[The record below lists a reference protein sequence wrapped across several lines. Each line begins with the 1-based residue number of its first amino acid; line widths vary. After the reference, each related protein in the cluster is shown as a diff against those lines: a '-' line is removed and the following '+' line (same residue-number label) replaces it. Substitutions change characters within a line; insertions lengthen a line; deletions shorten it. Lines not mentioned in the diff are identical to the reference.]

1 MLKTMIKI
9 LALTILFQTIS
20 VARDIDIDKLVQ
32 QAKSSKKHL
41 FVFLHKT
48 DCGYC
53 ESMIEFTL
61 DDDAVKKMV
70 ETKFLFVHININD
83 KDNVS
88 YRDFKGSGKEFV
100 QHIKYNFY
108 PSSLFFDDD
117 GDLSYA
123 VPGYR
128 DEEVFNIIL
137 HYVDSKS
144 YDKISFRKYREK
156 ADFNKKL

>member
-1 MLKTMIKI
+1 MLKVIIKTLVLI
-9 LALTILFQTIS
+9 ILFQTLS
-20 VARDIDIDKLVQ
+20 VAREINIDKLVQ

-53 ESMIEFTL
+53 DSMIEFTL

-70 ETKFLFVHININD
+70 DTKFLFVHININEND
-83 KDNVS
+83 EVS
-88 YRDFKGSGKEFV
+88 YRDFKGSGKEFA
-100 QHIKYNFY
+100 QHVKYNFY
-108 PSSLFFDDD
+108 PSSLFFDDV
-117 GDLSYA
+117 GDISYA

-128 DEEVFNIIL
+128 DEKVFNLIL

-144 YDKISFRKYREK
+144 YKKISFRKYTER
-156 ADFNKKL
+156 ADFKKKL

>member
-1 MLKTMIKI
+1 MLKTIIKTLLFI
-9 LALTILFQTIS
+9 ILFQTLS
-20 VARDIDIDKLVQ
+20 VARDVDVDKLVQ
-32 QAKSSKKHL
+32 QAKSSNKHL

-53 ESMIEFTL
+53 DSMIEFTL
-61 DDDAVKKMV
+61 DDDAVKKMI
-70 ETKFLFVHININD
+70 ETKFLFVHININEN
-83 KDNVS
+83 DNVS
-88 YRDFKGSGKEFV
+88 YRDFNGSGKEFAKHV
-100 QHIKYNFY
+100 KYNFY

-117 GDLSYA
+117 GDISYA

-128 DEEVFNIIL
+128 DEKVFDLIL

-144 YDKISFRKYREK
+144 YNKISFRKYKEK